1 MRLWGGEGVR
11 VWREGCVWGTVWGVD
26 VDVGL
31 AGGAEG
37 GERLW
42 LWLGECLGSACEY
55 LGCRWV

>member
-1 MRLWGGEGVR
+1 MRLWGGEGVWVR
-11 VWREGCVWGTVWGVD
+11 REGASRRGWGWGGSAGAEGGACRGSVWGVD

-42 LWLGECLGSACEY
+42 L
-55 LGCRWV
+55 